1 MRAGK
6 NLILAPVGEV
16 VPVVMFQVKFTPDW
30 PVCDGIC
37 IFGLRAT
44 DPSVSD
50 LATFDAHVADLIDGR
65 ELKSV
70 QQLGLLLT
78 TEAQIQQWEI
88 PEDLVVTIQTGN
100 Y

>member
-16 VPVVMFQVKFTPDW
+16 VSLVMYSVEFTPDW
-30 PVCDGIC
+30 AVCDGIC
-37 IFGLRAT
+37 IFGLKAT
-44 DPSVSD
+44 DPKVHD
-50 LATFDAHVADLIDGR
+50 LATFDAHVADLIDDR
-65 ELKSV
+65 ERKSV
-70 QQLGLLLT
+70 HQLGLLLT
-78 TEAQIQQWEI
+78 TEAQIQHWKI